1 MIYLQTAPM
10 ANEHQDLLHRIP
22 SSNQLQPTPTQR
34 AMQGEYRKKIQNYSF
49 LLTDRI
55 GKGYSSTVYRGLDDL
70 TGTIWLMKE
79 SRWR

>member
-10 ANEHQDLLHRIP
+10 VNEHQDLLYRMP
-22 SSNQLQPTPTQR
+22 SCNKLQPNPTQR

-70 TGTIWLMKE
+70 TGTI
-79 SRWR
+79 